1 MRPWF
6 CQMFHCVCSV
16 DGRASPRGSS
26 KRRPCSCSPKRVAE
40 HCVVRGG
47 GGGGGG
53 AHRGCGRAV
62 PILLACAIVCLSSI
76 NLFYRFQSMCTRR
89 TASLVLDSKHET
101 RSHLPTPYTSPCG
114 APRSDACPG
123 DLPSQVANLD
133 FHLLCQREAW
143 RASVL
148 PQVRK
153 LRVVRWWRF
162 TPRAP
167 LSKPLTRTH
176 CSLAPRHRQ
185 GLCTGSCIVTD

>member
-1 MRPWF
+1 MVLPDVPLRLQRGQARKPRRRL
-6 CQMFHCVCSV
+6 Q
-16 DGRASPRGSS
+16 RSPQQLRSEACCGAWRG
-26 KRRPCSCSPKRVAE
+26 E
-40 HCVVRGG
+40 GG
-47 GGGGGG
+47 GV
-53 AHRGCGRAV
+53 HRGCGRAV

-89 TASLVLDSKHET
+89 TASLVLDCKHET

-133 FHLLCQREAW
+133 CHLLCQREAW

-148 PQVRK
+148 PQARK

-162 TPRAP
+162 TPRAT